1 MRERGRGVSF
11 FFLSRKKP
19 PSVPKSVVGFLFVCF
34 CFRPPRKKK
43 FVKLFLDLVSSQKGR
58 KDKKKQRR
66 KRKETKHR
74 QQNKRQTRPKRREKK
89 AETKKP
95 NRNKIE
101 IKNAKRVVF

>member
-11 FFLSRKKP
+11 FSLSFSLSRKKP
-19 PSVPKSVVGFLFVCF
+19 SSVPKSVVVFFFVFVPHERKNFSGPRLF
-34 CFRPPRKKK
+34 
-43 FVKLFLDLVSSQKGR
+43 S
-58 KDKKKQRR
+58 
-66 KRKETKHR
+66 KRKEGQKKTKTEKKRDKHR